1 MHETKIRSSGDK
13 TMSFDPMSLRPL
25 GLQNILREATHNS
38 LMYNVLLV
46 QVFAD
51 IIKEAI
57 EDHLKSVK
65 F

>member
-1 MHETKIRSSGDK
+1 MHETKICSSGDK
-13 TMSFDPMSLRPL
+13 TMSFDPMSLCPL
-25 GLQNILREATHNS
+25 GLQNILREAEHNS
-38 LMYNVLLV
+38 LMYSVLLV

>member
-1 MHETKIRSSGDK
+1 
-13 TMSFDPMSLRPL
+13 MSIDPMSLRPL